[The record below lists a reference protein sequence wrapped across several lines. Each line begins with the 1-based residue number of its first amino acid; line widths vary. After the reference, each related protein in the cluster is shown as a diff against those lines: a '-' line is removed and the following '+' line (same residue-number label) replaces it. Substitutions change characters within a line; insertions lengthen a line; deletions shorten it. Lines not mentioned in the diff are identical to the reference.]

1 MVNSKFNKFKM
12 IKFILIGLA
21 LLSLGSPA
29 TFNEFKAEMEQKVT
43 GLATFMESVFAN
55 RCRSAITA
63 C

>member
-1 MVNSKFNKFKM
+1 M
-12 IKFILIGLA
+12 IKFIVIGLA

-43 GLATFMESVFAN
+43 GLATFMESVFTN